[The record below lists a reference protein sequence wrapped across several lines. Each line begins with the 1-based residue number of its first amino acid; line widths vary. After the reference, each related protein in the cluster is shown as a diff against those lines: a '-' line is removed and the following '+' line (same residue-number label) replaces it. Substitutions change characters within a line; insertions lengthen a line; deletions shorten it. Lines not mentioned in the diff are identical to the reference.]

1 MGQEKKTNNN
11 FAKGDK
17 KLEEKTLRAVQAATE
32 AITEEMNKVI
42 IGKND
47 VIKKVL
53 MSVLAGGH
61 ILLDDV
67 PGVGK
72 TSIAVALGRTLGMKY
87 NRIQFT
93 PDVLPSDIVG
103 FSIFNRDSEH
113 LVYVPGVIND
123 TNLLLADEINRT
135 SSRTQA
141 ALLEAM
147 EEKQV
152 TVDGNT
158 YALPDPF
165 IVIAT
170 QNQVGTAGTQVLP
183 HAQMDRFLTRLSIGY
198 PDKMSEKAI
207 ILGRQVEDPFA
218 AVGQIAGKDVVKSM
232 QEITLKVTMK
242 DEIVSYIADLV
253 EASRNNNMI
262 ELGISP
268 RGAIAVSHMA
278 KACAL
283 MNGRDYV
290 TEEDVREIFVDVC
303 AHRILLTQKARAANI
318 SAKDILEQMMEG
330 TKAPYSV
337 EQ

>member
-1 MGQEKKTNNN
+1 M
-11 FAKGDK
+11 
-17 KLEEKTLRAVQAATE
+17 EEKTLRAINAATE

-47 VIKKVL
+47 VIRKVI
-53 MSVLAGGH
+53 MSVLANGH

-72 TSIAVALGRTLGMKY
+72 TSIAVALGKTLGMKY

-103 FSIFNRDSEH
+103 FSIFNRDSEN
-113 LVYVPGVIND
+113 LVYVPGIIND

-135 SSRTQA
+135 SSRTQS

-152 TVDGNT
+152 TVDGKS
-158 YALPDPF
+158 YQLPEPF

-170 QNQVGTAGTQVLP
+170 QNQVGAAGTQVLP

-198 PDKMSEKAI
+198 PDKMSEKSI

-218 AVGQIAGKDVVKSM
+218 VVGQVASKEVVKSM
-232 QEITLKVTMK
+232 QEIVLKVTIK
-242 DEIVSYIADLV
+242 DEIVNYITDLV
-253 EASRNNNMI
+253 DASRNNNMI

-278 KACAL
+278 KACAI

-290 TEEDVREIFVDVC
+290 AEEDIRQSTGYL
-303 AHRILLTQKARAANI
+303 RKRRAEPAYGRHQNTI
-318 SAKDILEQMMEG
+318 RCGVI
-330 TKAPYSV
+330 
-337 EQ
+337 